1 MIGKRKRKVD
11 EVNSSSMA
19 DIAFLLLVFFLVTTT
34 ISMDKGINI
43 ILPAEGSNKDVNT
56 EDIINVV
63 LAADGSIVFDEK
75 LKNIYEIKSL
85 VENEIRKNKNMIF
98 SIKTSTRADY
108 QDYVALLDEFKK
120 AKAKKISIACLLYT
134 SDAADE

>member
-98 SIKTSTRADY
+98 SIKTSIRADY

-120 AKAKKISIACLLYT
+120 AKAKKISIAN
-134 SDAADE
+134 DHRK

>member
-98 SIKTSTRADY
+98 S
-108 QDYVALLDEFKK
+108 
-120 AKAKKISIACLLYT
+120 CLLYT
-134 SDAADE
+134 SDAADEEDV

>member
-75 LKNIYEIKSL
+75 LKKIHEIKGL

-120 AKAKKISIACLLYT
+120 AKAKKISIAN
-134 SDAADE
+134 DHRK

>member
-56 EDIINVV
+56 EDIINDV

-75 LKNIYEIKSL
+75 LKKIHEIKSL

-98 SIKTSTRADY
+98 SIKTSPRADY
-108 QDYVALLDEFKK
+108 QDYVLLLDEFKK
-120 AKAKKISIACLLYT
+120 ARAKKISIAN
-134 SDAADE
+134 DHRK

>member
-1 MIGKRKRKVD
+1 MINKRKRKVD

-120 AKAKKISIACLLYT
+120 AKAKKISIAN
-134 SDAADE
+134 DHRK

>member
-1 MIGKRKRKVD
+1 MIAKRKRKVD

-75 LKNIYEIKSL
+75 LKKIHEIKSL
-85 VENEIRKNKNMIF
+85 VENEIQKNKNMIF
-98 SIKTSTRADY
+98 SIKTSPRADY
-108 QDYVALLDEFKK
+108 QDYVSLLDEFKK
-120 AKAKKISIACLLYT
+120 ARAKKISIAN
-134 SDAADE
+134 DHRK

>member
-63 LAADGSIVFDEK
+63 LAADGSIIFDEK

-98 SIKTSTRADY
+98 SIKTSARADY

-120 AKAKKISIACLLYT
+120 AKAKKISIAN
-134 SDAADE
+134 DHRK

>member
-1 MIGKRKRKVD
+1 MISKRKRKVD

-75 LKNIYEIKSL
+75 LKKIHEIKSL
-85 VENEIRKNKNMIF
+85 VENEIKKNKNMIF
-98 SIKTSTRADY
+98 SIKTSPRADY
-108 QDYVALLDEFKK
+108 QDYVSLLDEFKK
-120 AKAKKISIACLLYT
+120 ARAKKISIAN
-134 SDAADE
+134 DHRK

>member
-1 MIGKRKRKVD
+1 MISKRKRKVD

-120 AKAKKISIACLLYT
+120 AKAKKISIAN
-134 SDAADE
+134 DNRK

>member
-1 MIGKRKRKVD
+1 MITKRKRKVD

-75 LKNIYEIKSL
+75 LKKIHEIKSL

-98 SIKTSTRADY
+98 SIKTSPRADY
-108 QDYVALLDEFKK
+108 QDYVLLLDEFKK
-120 AKAKKISIACLLYT
+120 ARAKKISIAN
-134 SDAADE
+134 DHRK

>member
-63 LAADGSIVFDEK
+63 LAADGSIIFDEK
-75 LKNIYEIKSL
+75 FKNINEIKSL

-98 SIKTSTRADY
+98 SIKTSSRSDY

-120 AKAKKISIACLLYT
+120 AKAKKISIAN
-134 SDAADE
+134 DHRK

>member
-1 MIGKRKRKVD
+1 MISKRKRKVD

-75 LKNIYEIKSL
+75 LKKIYEIKSL

-120 AKAKKISIACLLYT
+120 AKAKKISIAN
-134 SDAADE
+134 DHRK

>member
-98 SIKTSTRADY
+98 SIKTSARADY

-120 AKAKKISIACLLYT
+120 AKAKKISIAN
-134 SDAADE
+134 DHRK

>member
-1 MIGKRKRKVD
+1 MIAKRKRKVD

-75 LKNIYEIKSL
+75 LKKIHEIKSL
-85 VENEIRKNKNMIF
+85 VENEIRRNKNMIF
-98 SIKTSTRADY
+98 SIKTSPRADY
-108 QDYVALLDEFKK
+108 QDYVSLLDEFKK
-120 AKAKKISIACLLYT
+120 AKAKKISIAN
-134 SDAADE
+134 DHRK